1 MAPTTNSSDATR
13 KPRGNAAKRHDRQDA
28 SACQCQLIKEFR
40 FETCGHTELQRGG
53 PQPYCLLNGCCAE
66 VGDVRKL
73 LYLVGPG
80 PQSNRDAVGECLQ
93 CHAKRVYLVTHPD
106 ADLRNETRRAMKQS
120 RLLQEQKAC
129 EALIAISEAKIK
141 HPSKVRRGHIVDQ
154 VEKAMRYLILQKYLP
169 IGGPLQHD
177 PDILYRLA
185 AEVYD
190 IFQRLGPEADRLMS
204 TFGQVVT
211 AYHEEWA
218 SQLYNYVR
226 ACDVRLSSVY
236 IEAFTAQK
244 QQNEALRAAHK
255 QRNKQL
261 REAYLWDQHEL
272 EEFQREREA
281 EILLRGSHE
290 GCVTARQEEQPSQN
304 KKTENARRRERRRLR
319 RGPRSQGTRT
329 QDKEVA
335 PEASKGEPGRE
346 MEAPRAPESFTGAIF
361 PGPDSL
367 GGKKIISWADD
378 CDEFDA

>member
-1 MAPTTNSSDATR
+1 MASTMNSQALTK
-13 KPRGNAAKRHDRQDA
+13 KPRGDPAKRHGRQGKSAARPDA
-28 SACQCQLIKEFR
+28 STCQCQLIKEFR

-53 PQPYCLLNGCCAE
+53 PPPYCLLNGCCAE

-80 PQSNRDAVGECLQ
+80 PHSNRDAVGECLQ

-106 ADLRNETRRAMKQS
+106 ASKADLRNETRRAMKQS
-120 RLLQEQKAC
+120 RLMQEQKAC
-129 EALIAISEAKIK
+129 EALLATSEAKIK
-141 HPSKVRRGHIVDQ
+141 HPSKVRRAHIVDR
-154 VEKAMRYLILQKYLP
+154 VEKAMHYLVLQKYLP

-190 IFQRLGPEADRLMS
+190 ICQRLGPEADRLMS

-211 AYHEEWA
+211 ASHEEWA
-218 SQLYNYVR
+218 SHLYNYVR

-261 REAYLWDQHEL
+261 QEAYLRDQKEL
-272 EEFQREREA
+272 EGIQRERKA
-281 EILLRGSHE
+281 EISPPGIHE
-290 GCVTARQEEQPSQN
+290 G
-304 KKTENARRRERRRLR
+304 
-319 RGPRSQGTRT
+319 
-329 QDKEVA
+329 
-335 PEASKGEPGRE
+335 
-346 MEAPRAPESFTGAIF
+346 
-361 PGPDSL
+361 
-367 GGKKIISWADD
+367 
-378 CDEFDA
+378 